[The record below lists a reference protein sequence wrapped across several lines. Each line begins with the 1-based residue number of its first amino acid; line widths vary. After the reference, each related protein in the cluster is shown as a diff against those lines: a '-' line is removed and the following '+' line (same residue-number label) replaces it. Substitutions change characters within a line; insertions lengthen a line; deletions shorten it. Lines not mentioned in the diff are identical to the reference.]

1 MLWYYIMAQTSTL
14 EYAVEAYFVNRVKAL
29 GGFSLKSDQIP
40 GRRFLDRI
48 AFLPGGIV
56 LVAELKRPKGGRYSA
71 HQNETIEMLA
81 GLGHKVWRLKTK
93 QEVDECLTTILK
105 SS

>member
-1 MLWYYIMAQTSTL
+1 MSAKPVPL

-48 AFLPGGIV
+48 AFLPGGV
-56 LVAELKRPKGGRYSA
+56 MLVAELKRPSGGRYSA
-71 HQNETIEMLA
+71 HQDETISMLE

-93 QEVDECLTTILK
+93 QEVDECLKMIST